1 MEASQNVAVTIVD
14 ERSGLTFKRLKN
26 KRDEEDIQTFQ
37 PLYATPKT
45 PVDGRQLPS
54 MRHSLSFLRSSSPP
68 HTPGQEEDYG
78 DDDDDSSSIYQDQQ
92 SYLRSPRSPE
102 TMSTRS
108 YMPLLKTPKEPHI
121 SPNEFYK
128 HIPTHLDDT
137 ARLKQLIYWAAQDEL
152 QKESKTRNIGLNRE
166 SNTAKKIARQMKDK
180 FLESFAD
187 GEIPVYW
194 VTTNPTT
201 EVKKRPN
208 SKNIKNLEKIKNLE
222 NAIEDLKR
230 EEEEWKKAT
239 RDAFMFHA
247 LSVKSNASE
256 KGKGLEFGN
265 NYLKELEEDQ
275 IAVVEE
281 ALEPVEDVQT
291 TRDITDV
298 HFRASHTCQ
307 MLSTTHEFQTR
318 ASQFVDKIHS
328 FVGKRLNEMTKRL
341 DYEDKS
347 IPRLFDDSESKRNEI
362 RNEIAHKLLL
372 AIIKQKEQGE
382 KQNEILASEA
392 AANDLAEIRKLIEG
406 MNALINS
413 QLQQQQQQQQ
423 QQTQQVQTAS
433 KNTIQP
439 TEKQESTA
447 SIENTTNVQSP
458 FASNSCS
465 VPVVHKNEQL
475 PPQQLGTHPDPAQ
488 IHTVEPS
495 NPNGVTPVQQTPA
508 TNAQLYSHATPEF
521 PPTGVI
527 TEVAHLISNRTLYFQ
542 LAQDATIDPLIGWLR
557 LSFQDPYISGMVLQ
571 YKGLDGLWK
580 CLLNRDDSLRR
591 VIKQS
596 LKSNVMLQMRV
607 PREEDLLSSG
617 YTDRRLLALTKPN
630 SA

>member
-1 MEASQNVAVTIVD
+1 MKQEGSQAVTIVD

-26 KRDEEDIQTFQ
+26 KREEEDIQTFQ

-222 NAIEDLKR
+222 NAIEDLKK

-298 HFRASHTCQ
+298 HFHASHTCQ

-413 QLQQQQQQQQ
+413 QLQQQQQQ
-423 QQTQQVQTAS
+423 TQQGQTAS

>member
-1 MEASQNVAVTIVD
+1 MKQEGSQAVTIVD
-14 ERSGLTFKRLKN
+14 ERSGLTFKRLKS
-26 KRDEEDIQTFQ
+26 KREEEDIQTFQ

-166 SNTAKKIARQMKDK
+166 SNTAKKIARQIKDK

-222 NAIEDLKR
+222 NAIEE

-265 NYLKELEEDQ
+265 NYLRELEEDQ

-281 ALEPVEDVQT
+281 ALEPVEDIQT
-291 TRDITDV
+291 IRDIADV

-328 FVGKRLNEMTKRL
+328 FVGKRLNEMTRRVE
-341 DYEDKS
+341 YEDKS

-362 RNEIAHKLLL
+362 RNEIAHRLLL
-372 AIIKQKEQGE
+372 AIIKQKKQGE

-413 QLQQQQQQQQ
+413 QLLQQQQQ
-423 QQTQQVQTAS
+423 QQTQQEQTAS

-458 FASNSCS
+458 FASNSSS
-465 VPVVHKNEQL
+465 VPVVHENEQL

-521 PPTGVI
+521 PPTGVV